1 MHSTKAKRIPI
12 LIKHVLF
19 ALVLACGLLGSGPV
33 RAALGDDPT
42 FVSDRACNGSS
53 ATFPGLNMTAQ
64 LGNNELIVRGPIAKP
79 DWETRIGVRSYGRSG
94 NDHHQW
100 KSISTESG
108 DHRVLWNGAV
118 MDVEFLVGTEGIRQN
133 FLVNDR
139 PIGTGNLEIILDIN
153 SGLCPEAEGTNGIAF
168 RTADGHLG
176 HAYRDLRVWDA
187 CGEVLEASMSLNHG
201 NSRLTITVDDQS
213 ATYPIVVDPV
223 STTEDRLLNPP
234 IGGDFGYSVSTA
246 GDLNGDGY
254 SDVVVGAPQATSGQ
268 AGEGLVY
275 VYYGSV
281 TGIPAAPSVTL
292 QVDQPGAQFGFS
304 VDGAGDV
311 NNDGYSDL
319 LVGAPTWEDN
329 AATDKEGAMFVF
341 HGSAAGVAT
350 LPAVI
355 LQPNATNNYMGY
367 SVSCLGDIN
376 GDGYSDVGVGGYL
389 AAYPSFNEGVAWIY
403 LGSAVGVNPVFRHR
417 LERDQAAAQFGGSI
431 SAAGDVNGD
440 GFSDVIIGAHKFEL
454 TPGCPTINT
463 CDDGGIFIYHG
474 SANALGAGAN
484 PAPARIF
491 NTAGYSIHTGWA
503 VSTAGDVN
511 GDGYSDVIVG
521 DWRDEMGPEI
531 SEGSAFIFHGS
542 PAGVNIVPA
551 TIIQGNQAG
560 AKLGRSVSTAG
571 DVNGDGYADVIIGA
585 QGYTN
590 GQANEGAA
598 FLHLGSASGV
608 SSSAFLRYEGN
619 GINVGM
625 GESVNTAGDVNGD
638 GYSDMIVGVPFQTGG
653 RAKVFLGG
661 TSNVSA
667 LPSFTS
673 ITGSAGAHLGW
684 SVANAGDVNGDG
696 YSDAIFGAP
705 DGALGQPG
713 EGLAYVHYGSITGL
727 SAGPNLIL
735 QANLNN
741 AAFGKSV
748 ASAGDVN
755 GDGYADVVVGAPG
768 ATGGGAAFI
777 FHGSPFG
784 LIPSVALQLNGSPG
798 SGFATSVFK
807 AGDVNGDGFSDVVIG
822 APGSEE
828 AYIYM
833 GSSTGLDPI
842 PAVTLAPSFP
852 ASEFGHAVCTAGDVN
867 GDGFSDVIVGAPS
880 FSAGQS
886 NEGAFFIF
894 HGSATGLSAA
904 YSFLY
909 QPNIVGFRAGSSVAG
924 AGDVNGDGYFD
935 VIIGESDATAPEA
948 NEGLARVLYGSPS
961 GITILGITAL
971 QRNQVG
977 ANLGTS
983 VAEAGDVNGDGY
995 ADVVIGAPNFDNDEL
1010 NEGTLWVYLGGPTG
1024 ILFASPVG
1032 VELNTAGDNF
1042 GFSVAGGGDTDGDGY
1057 SDIMGGGPQRTSGQ
1071 GVVALFRGN
1080 NAESLNR
1087 LSRQY
1092 LADLIN
1098 PISTNSTDPVN
1109 TIFFGIGHRSRSPI
1123 QRTTGRLIWEV
1134 VHEGQPYS
1142 GVPITN
1148 SVAMPNSS
1156 AAWSDLGTAGL
1167 QIREQVFKAPNF
1179 RRHKWRCR
1187 VEYPMHKMID
1197 GQRFSRWFYGY
1208 ASAVGDIGILPI
1220 ELTSFA
1226 GVAESNGNL
1235 LNWNTASETNSSYFN
1250 VERSSDNDLFN
1261 VVGSIAAAGYSSR
1274 SLAYEFLD
1282 EGAPDGLSYY
1292 RLSTIDED
1300 GTIMLSEVIAILRK
1314 SDQLVIYPMPVDNVL
1329 NWSYAG
1335 QAPSSIRVLDAS
1347 GRMVLAQRA
1356 LGNSIQPGALTSL
1369 SSGSYTLLLL
1379 DQNGRVLNRAQFL
1392 KR

>member
-1 MHSTKAKRIPI
+1 M
-12 LIKHVLF
+12 
-19 ALVLACGLLGSGPV
+19 
-33 RAALGDDPT
+33 
-42 FVSDRACNGSS
+42 
-53 ATFPGLNMTAQ
+53 
-64 LGNNELIVRGPIAKP
+64 
-79 DWETRIGVRSYGRSG
+79 
-94 NDHHQW
+94 
-100 KSISTESG
+100 
-108 DHRVLWNGAV
+108 LWNGTG
-118 MDVEFLVGTEGIRQN
+118 MDVEFLLGTEGIRQN

-139 PIGTGNLEIILDIN
+139 PSGMGNLEIVLDLN
-153 SGLCPEAEGTNGIAF
+153 SGLCPEAESTNGIAF
-168 RTADGHLG
+168 RTTDGHLG
-176 HAYRDLRVWDA
+176 HAYRDLLVWDA
-187 CGEVLEASMSLNHG
+187 CGEVLAASMALSHG
-201 NSRLTITVDDQS
+201 NSRLIITVDDKN
-213 ATYPIVVDPV
+213 AIYPIVVDPV
-223 STTEDRLLNPP
+223 STTEDRVLTPT
-234 IGGDFGYSVSTA
+234 IGGGEFGYSVSTA

-254 SDVVVGAPQATSGQ
+254 SDVVVGAPQAFSGEV
-268 AGEGLVY
+268 GEGLVY

-281 TGIPAAPSVTL
+281 TGTPAAPSLIL
-292 QVDQPGAQFGFS
+292 QINQAGAQFGFS

-350 LPAVI
+350 MPAVI

-376 GDGYSDVGVGGYL
+376 GDGYSDVGAGGYL
-389 AAYPSFNEGVAWIY
+389 AAYGQINEGVAWIY
-403 LGSAVGVNPVFRHR
+403 LGSASGVNPALRHR
-417 LERDQAAAQFGGSI
+417 LERNQGAAQFGGCI

-440 GFSDVIIGAHKFEL
+440 GFNDVIIGAHKFEL
-454 TPGCPTINT
+454 TPGCPPPAVNI
-463 CDDGGIFIYHG
+463 CDDGAIFIYHG

-484 PAPARIF
+484 PAPATIF
-491 NTAGYSIHTGWA
+491 NTAGYSIHTGWS

-521 DWRDEMGPEI
+521 DWRDEIGPEI

-542 PAGVNIVPA
+542 PAGVNTVPV

-560 AKLGRSVSTAG
+560 AKMGRSVSTAG

-585 QGYTN
+585 IGFSN
-590 GQANEGAA
+590 GQLNEGAA
-598 FLHLGSASGV
+598 FVHLGSASGV
-608 SSSAFLRYEGN
+608 SSSAYIRYEGN
-619 GINVGM
+619 GINFGM

-638 GYSDMIVGVPFQTGG
+638 GYSDMIVGVPSQTGG
-653 RAKVFLGG
+653 RARIYLGG
-661 TSNVSA
+661 TSNVSTT
-667 LPSFTS
+667 PSFTRIS
-673 ITGSAGAHLGW
+673 GLAGAHLGW

-696 YSDAIFGAP
+696 YTDAIFGAP
-705 DGALGQPG
+705 DGAFGQPG
-713 EGLAYVHYGSITGL
+713 EGLAYVHYGSTTGL

-735 QANLNN
+735 QVNLNN

-768 ATGGGAAFI
+768 APGGGAAYI

-798 SGFATSVFK
+798 SGFASSVFK

-842 PAVTLAPSFP
+842 PAVTLAPGFP
-852 ASEFGHAVCTAGDVN
+852 GSEFGHAVCTAGDVN

-880 FSAGQS
+880 FTAGHS

-909 QPNIVGFRAGSSVAG
+909 QPNIIGFRAGWSVAG

-935 VIIGESDATAPEA
+935 VIIGEYDATAPEA
-948 NEGLARVLYGSPS
+948 NEGIARVLYGSPI
-961 GITILGITAL
+961 GITILGISVL

-995 ADVVIGAPNFDNDEL
+995 ADVVIGAPNFDNGEL
-1010 NEGTLWVYLGGPTG
+1010 NEGTVWVYLGGPTG
-1024 ILFASPVG
+1024 ILFSSPVG

-1057 SDIMGGGPQRTSGQ
+1057 SDIMGGGPQRSSGQ
-1071 GVVALFRGN
+1071 GIVALFRGN

-1092 LADLIN
+1092 LADLVN
-1098 PISTNSTDPVN
+1098 PISTNSTDPAS
-1109 TIFFGIGHRSRSPI
+1109 TIFFGIGHRSRSAI

-1148 SVAMPNSS
+1148 SVAMPNTS
-1156 AAWSDLGTAGL
+1156 AVWSDLGTAGL
-1167 QIREQVFKAPNF
+1167 QIKEQVFKAPNF

-1220 ELTSFA
+1220 ELISFTGA
-1226 GVAESNGNL
+1226 AETNGNL
-1235 LNWNTASETNSSYFN
+1235 LNWNTASETNSSYFIIEHSLDI
-1250 VERSSDNDLFN
+1250 VHFDII
-1261 VVGSIAAAGYSSR
+1261 GSVAAAGFSSR

-1282 EGAPDGLSYY
+1282 KGAPDGLSYY
-1292 RLSTIDED
+1292 RLSTVDVD
-1300 GTIMLSEVIAILRK
+1300 GATMLSEVITVLREGQ
-1314 SDQLVIYPMPVDNVL
+1314 QLVIYPMPVDNVL

-1335 QAPSSIRVLDAS
+1335 QTPASVRVLDAT
-1347 GRMVLAQRA
+1347 GRLVLDQRPN
-1356 LGNSIQPGALTSL
+1356 GNSIQPGALRTL

-1379 DQNGRVLNRAQFL
+1379 DQNGGILDRGRFL